1 MDLNRILS
9 KSSPGLSVMAIS
21 RQTWRFSNSFGDLIF
36 EMATGDFCGDF
47 SSEWRF
53 SWRFYTHKNH
63 HKRLEIHIENW
74 IFSQK

>member
-1 MDLNRILS
+1 MHIWMENMMEEQLELQLQ
-9 KSSPGLSVMAIS
+9 PGLSDMAIS

-53 SWRFYTHKNH
+53 SWRFYTH
-63 HKRLEIHIENW
+63 
-74 IFSQK
+74 